1 LTVIIIKEVNMIFD
15 NEQQKNDLI
24 ALLKTGE
31 WKCTGEGSFRLANI
45 IMEIKNAQV
54 KVQTP
59 KQQEQTKNSQ
69 TSENS

>member
-1 LTVIIIKEVNMIFD
+1 MKFD
-15 NEQQKNDLI
+15 NENEKNT
-24 ALLKTGE
+24 LLQLLRTGE
-31 WKCTGEGSFRLANI
+31 WKCTGEGSFWLANI

-59 KQQEQTKNSQ
+59 KQPEQTKNSQ